1 MSNSSTSCPRL
12 LYGDQARFFEDE
24 TRPHL
29 KHKRKGVVGM
39 ASAGENLNA
48 SQFYI
53 TTAEDMD
60 SLDEKHTVFGQVAE
74 GFDVID
80 KLNEAFCDDAGR
92 PFQNIRIRHT
102 IVLDDP
108 YEDPPQLDAH
118 IPEQSPEPQFE
129 AGGRLE
135 EDWALDQDKRPEEEI
150 EQEGRRAGV
159 VGGGKGDC
167 EGGETEQGGDQCR
180 WEGGEGQ
187 GRLSRRAQGRCGVR
201 GRGDQVQ
208 SGCRAGGRGR
218 GRGPRLTSLTLPH
231 LPAEAHNR
239 AVVLEMIGDLPEADA
254 APPSNMVFVCKLNA
268 VGGAWGQ
275 P

>member
-159 VGGGKGDC
+159 VGGG
-167 EGGETEQGGDQCR
+167 
-180 WEGGEGQ
+180 Q
-187 GRLSRRAQGRCGVR
+187 GRLCRGGRLSKGGTSAGGRGAR
-201 GRGDQVQ
+201 GRGD
-208 SGCRAGGRGR
+208 
-218 GRGPRLTSLTLPH
+218 
-231 LPAEAHNR
+231 
-239 AVVLEMIGDLPEADA
+239 
-254 APPSNMVFVCKLNA
+254 
-268 VGGAWGQ
+268 
-275 P
+275 